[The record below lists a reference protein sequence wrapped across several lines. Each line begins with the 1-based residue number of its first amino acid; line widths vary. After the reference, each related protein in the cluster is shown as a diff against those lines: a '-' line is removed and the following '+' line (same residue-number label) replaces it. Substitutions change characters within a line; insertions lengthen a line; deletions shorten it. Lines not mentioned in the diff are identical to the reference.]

1 MFFCLLCAVT
11 TFLLHSCES
20 IKHTFW
26 FNLVLYRPVVGQAW
40 QKKSWREAG
49 EQEIDRLEEGT
60 KRYEKDLRRNE
71 EEIQRKDLRKR
82 EDGLPREDWGEGV
95 RSSFNVSN

>member
-1 MFFCLLCAVT
+1 M
-11 TFLLHSCES
+11 
-20 IKHTFW
+20 
-26 FNLVLYRPVVGQAW
+26 VGQAW

-82 EDGLPREDWGEGV
+82 EDGLPRDDWVEGV
-95 RSSFNVSN
+95 RNSFNVSRRFIMSSICGLYLGGGGDDSD

>member
-1 MFFCLLCAVT
+1 M
-11 TFLLHSCES
+11 
-20 IKHTFW
+20 
-26 FNLVLYRPVVGQAW
+26 VGQAW
-40 QKKSWREAG
+40 LKKSWREAG

>member
-1 MFFCLLCAVT
+1 ML
-11 TFLLHSCES
+11 
-20 IKHTFW
+20 
-26 FNLVLYRPVVGQAW
+26 GQAW
-40 QKKSWREAG
+40 QKKSWVEAG

-82 EDGLPREDWGEGV
+82 DDDLPREDWVEGV

>member
-1 MFFCLLCAVT
+1 ML
-11 TFLLHSCES
+11 
-20 IKHTFW
+20 
-26 FNLVLYRPVVGQAW
+26 GQAW

-71 EEIQRKDLRKR
+71 EESQRKEMRKR
-82 EDGLPREDWGEGV
+82 DDDLPREDWVEGV

>member
-1 MFFCLLCAVT
+1 MKAK
-11 TFLLHSCES
+11 
-20 IKHTFW
+20 KHTFW

-40 QKKSWREAG
+40 LKKSWREAG

>member
-1 MFFCLLCAVT
+1 ML
-11 TFLLHSCES
+11 
-20 IKHTFW
+20 
-26 FNLVLYRPVVGQAW
+26 GQAW

-71 EEIQRKDLRKR
+71 EEIQRKDLKKR
-82 EDGLPREDWGEGV
+82 EDEDWVEGV

>member
-1 MFFCLLCAVT
+1 M
-11 TFLLHSCES
+11 
-20 IKHTFW
+20 
-26 FNLVLYRPVVGQAW
+26 VGQAW
-40 QKKSWREAG
+40 QKQSWREAG

-82 EDGLPREDWGEGV
+82 EDGLPRDDWGEGA